1 MKLKSIYLGLL
12 LAFAL
17 ILSYVETLIPFSV
30 AIPGIKIG
38 MSNLAVV
45 WCLYLLSFREAMLL
59 SVSKAV
65 LSGLLFGNP
74 VMILYSLS
82 GAVLSGLVMYLL
94 KRSNGFHVPVVS
106 AVGGVAHNIGQL
118 LVAFLMVQTYGIVY
132 YIPFLLLAGL
142 LMGGV
147 NGSISALVLPYLQKL
162 FIQRRF
168 LMIAFVNG
176 IVEDYSEEAVILD
189 VNGIGYE
196 IKISGDTAAALPSI
210 GERMKLYTYTYVRE
224 DAFCLYGFL
233 TRDDLEIFKK
243 LITVSGIGPKGG
255 LAVLSVMGADDLRF
269 AILAGDAKM
278 IATAPGIGKKT
289 AERVIL
295 DLRDKISMEDTMIHR
310 QMTEQ
315 AAQDAFADDNRI
327 RTEAVEALTALG
339 YSAQEA
345 LQAVKKVTVTE
356 EMDVEAVL
364 KAALKNM
371 F

>member
-1 MKLKSIYLGLL
+1 
-12 LAFAL
+12 
-17 ILSYVETLIPFSV
+17 
-30 AIPGIKIG
+30 
-38 MSNLAVV
+38 
-45 WCLYLLSFREAMLL
+45 
-59 SVSKAV
+59 
-65 LSGLLFGNP
+65 
-74 VMILYSLS
+74 
-82 GAVLSGLVMYLL
+82 
-94 KRSNGFHVPVVS
+94 
-106 AVGGVAHNIGQL
+106 
-118 LVAFLMVQTYGIVY
+118 
-132 YIPFLLLAGL
+132 
-142 LMGGV
+142 
-147 NGSISALVLPYLQKL
+147 
-162 FIQRRF
+162 
-168 LMIAFVNG
+168 MIAFVNG

-233 TRDDLEIFKK
+233 TKDDLEIFKK
-243 LITVSGIGPKGG
+243 LITVSGI
-255 LAVLSVMGADDLRF
+255 VMSADDLRF
-269 AILAGDAKM
+269 AIMSGDAKM

-310 QMTEQ
+310 RMTEQ
-315 AAQDAFADDNRI
+315 TAQDSFADDNQI

-345 LQAVKKVTVTE
+345 LQAVKKVVISE

>member
-1 MKLKSIYLGLL
+1 
-12 LAFAL
+12 
-17 ILSYVETLIPFSV
+17 
-30 AIPGIKIG
+30 
-38 MSNLAVV
+38 
-45 WCLYLLSFREAMLL
+45 
-59 SVSKAV
+59 
-65 LSGLLFGNP
+65 
-74 VMILYSLS
+74 
-82 GAVLSGLVMYLL
+82 
-94 KRSNGFHVPVVS
+94 
-106 AVGGVAHNIGQL
+106 
-118 LVAFLMVQTYGIVY
+118 
-132 YIPFLLLAGL
+132 
-142 LMGGV
+142 
-147 NGSISALVLPYLQKL
+147 
-162 FIQRRF
+162 
-168 LMIAFVNG
+168 MIAFVNG
-176 IVEDYSEEAVILD
+176 IVEDYTEDTVILD

-196 IKISGDTAAALPSI
+196 VKISADTASALPSV

-255 LAVLSVMGADDLRF
+255 LAVLSVMSADDLRF
-269 AILAGDAKM
+269 AILSGDAKM

-315 AAQDAFADDNRI
+315 DMGQNAAGEDNRI

-345 LQAVKKVTVTE
+345 LQAVKKVTLTDD
-356 EMDVEAVL
+356 MDVEAVL

>member
-1 MKLKSIYLGLL
+1 
-12 LAFAL
+12 
-17 ILSYVETLIPFSV
+17 
-30 AIPGIKIG
+30 
-38 MSNLAVV
+38 
-45 WCLYLLSFREAMLL
+45 
-59 SVSKAV
+59 
-65 LSGLLFGNP
+65 
-74 VMILYSLS
+74 
-82 GAVLSGLVMYLL
+82 
-94 KRSNGFHVPVVS
+94 
-106 AVGGVAHNIGQL
+106 
-118 LVAFLMVQTYGIVY
+118 
-132 YIPFLLLAGL
+132 
-142 LMGGV
+142 
-147 NGSISALVLPYLQKL
+147 
-162 FIQRRF
+162 
-168 LMIAFVNG
+168 MIAFVNG

-233 TRDDLEIFKK
+233 TKDDLEIFKK

-255 LAVLSVMGADDLRF
+255 LAVLSVMSADDLRF

-310 QMTEQ
+310 QMTEH
-315 AAQDAFADDNRI
+315 AAQNDTFTEDNRI

>member
-1 MKLKSIYLGLL
+1 
-12 LAFAL
+12 
-17 ILSYVETLIPFSV
+17 
-30 AIPGIKIG
+30 
-38 MSNLAVV
+38 
-45 WCLYLLSFREAMLL
+45 
-59 SVSKAV
+59 
-65 LSGLLFGNP
+65 
-74 VMILYSLS
+74 
-82 GAVLSGLVMYLL
+82 
-94 KRSNGFHVPVVS
+94 
-106 AVGGVAHNIGQL
+106 
-118 LVAFLMVQTYGIVY
+118 
-132 YIPFLLLAGL
+132 
-142 LMGGV
+142 
-147 NGSISALVLPYLQKL
+147 
-162 FIQRRF
+162 
-168 LMIAFVNG
+168 MIAFVNG

-233 TRDDLEIFKK
+233 TKDDLEIFKK
-243 LITVSGIGPKGG
+243 LITVSG
-255 LAVLSVMGADDLRF
+255 LAVLSVMSADDLRF
-269 AILAGDAKM
+269 AIMSGDAKM

-310 QMTEQ
+310 RMTEQ
-315 AAQDAFADDNRI
+315 TAQDSFADDNQI

-345 LQAVKKVTVTE
+345 LQAVKKVVISE

>member
-1 MKLKSIYLGLL
+1 
-12 LAFAL
+12 
-17 ILSYVETLIPFSV
+17 
-30 AIPGIKIG
+30 
-38 MSNLAVV
+38 
-45 WCLYLLSFREAMLL
+45 
-59 SVSKAV
+59 
-65 LSGLLFGNP
+65 
-74 VMILYSLS
+74 
-82 GAVLSGLVMYLL
+82 
-94 KRSNGFHVPVVS
+94 
-106 AVGGVAHNIGQL
+106 
-118 LVAFLMVQTYGIVY
+118 
-132 YIPFLLLAGL
+132 
-142 LMGGV
+142 
-147 NGSISALVLPYLQKL
+147 
-162 FIQRRF
+162 
-168 LMIAFVNG
+168 MIAFVNG

-196 IKISGDTAAALPSI
+196 VKISGDTAAALPSI

-255 LAVLSVMGADDLRF
+255 LAVLSVMSADDLRF
-269 AILAGDAKM
+269 AIMAGDAKM

-295 DLRDKISMEDTMIHR
+295 DLRDKISVEDTMIHR

-315 AAQDAFADDNRI
+315 AAKDTFADDNRI